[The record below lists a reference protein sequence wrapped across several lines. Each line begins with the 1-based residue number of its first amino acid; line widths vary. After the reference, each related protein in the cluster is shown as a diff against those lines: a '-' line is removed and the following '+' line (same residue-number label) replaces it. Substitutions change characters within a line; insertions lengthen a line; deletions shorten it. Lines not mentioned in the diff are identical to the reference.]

1 MQKGTRLILALIL
14 ATAVGFGCVV
24 ALVIDTVTNVPDFRE
39 MRSKVVVPIKLANK
53 EKSEKEM
60 GPKSK
65 GWVPI
70 SQLSNH
76 VLMAVIASEDTS
88 FFSHKGVDYH
98 ELKEAVKKDWEEKKW
113 ARGGSTITQ
122 QVIKNVYLG
131 RQKTL
136 WRKFKEFFWAGE
148 LEKTLTKSEILNFYV
163 NMVEWGPGIYGIRE
177 ASEHYFNVHPSLVTA
192 KQAAFLAILLPSP
205 VKYHSYFVKKE
216 LTPWAEKRVGQVLRV
231 MNRMGFVDEETYKEA
246 LAEKLWGTTG
256 QISVQTAE
264 SEVSEEEPEEG
275 IKSLLSAPV
284 EKLKRKAEEQAAKTA
299 AEPSDVAIEDK
310 TDAVESPEVATRPES
325 EKKDEPEV
333 EVKAT
338 EEKKQEPNSES
349 SDSAKQD
356 AESSETINP

>member
-1 MQKGTRLILALIL
+1 MQKGTRLVLALIL
-14 ATAVGFGCVV
+14 ATAMGFGCVV
-24 ALVIDTVTNVPDFRE
+24 ALVIDTVTNVPDFSE
-39 MRSKVVVPIKLANK
+39 MRGKVMVPIKLANK

-122 QVIKNVYLG
+122 QVVKNVYLG
-131 RQKTL
+131 KQKTL

-192 KQAAFLAILLPSP
+192 KQAAFLAMLLPSP
-205 VKYHSYFVKKE
+205 IKYHSYFEKKM
-216 LTPWAEKRVGQVLRV
+216 LSPWASKRIGQVLRV
-231 MNRMGFVDEETYKEA
+231 MNRMGFVDEDTYKEA

-256 QISVQTAE
+256 EINIQTAE
-264 SEVSEEEPEEG
+264 KSDVPAEEPATEVS
-275 IKSLLSAPV
+275 SLLNPPI
-284 EKLKRKAEEQAAKTA
+284 EKLKAKAEEQEAKTA
-299 AEPSDVAIEDK
+299 AEPAEDSVVDTK
-310 TDAVESPEVATRPES
+310 TDAVESPEVANRPDEVKKEVAPAPKEEPS
-325 EKKDEPEV
+325 EPVAPEPIETPEV
-333 EVKAT
+333 SP
-338 EEKKQEPNSES
+338 EP
-349 SDSAKQD
+349 
-356 AESSETINP
+356 